1 MRLRDAAPRP
11 SRLPHR
17 STMEIGAALVLALA
31 LAACGSSGSSSAPI
45 VAAATPSPSPVPT
58 PAALTAVPAGF
69 PTTFADE
76 RPTTLPRLSVVDDG
90 LQGHLEGSL
99 VADGGLT
106 AAYSATWIEHRVP
119 VATIACGGLTY
130 TGVFTVEDPTLTSEV
145 TFPGWGSGTLV
156 ATKRVVVYVSSR
168 DGSSP
173 PVCEELGGG
182 SFTIDFDAG
191 SPPGILSGSWSET
204 ADGVV
209 ILAPI
214 GPTSVASPS
223 S

>member
-1 MRLRDAAPRP
+1 M
-11 SRLPHR
+11 RLPHR
-17 STMEIGAALVLALA
+17 STTGIGVAVVLALA
-31 LAACGSSGSSSAPI
+31 LAACGSSGSSSTPR
-45 VAAATPSPSPVPT
+45 VSAATPSPTPVPT
-58 PAALTAVPAGF
+58 PVALTAVPSGF
-69 PTTFADE
+69 PTTFADQ
-76 RPTTLPRLSVVDDG
+76 RPSTLPRLSVVDGG

-99 VADGGLT
+99 VADAGLT
-106 AAYSATWIEHRVP
+106 AAYTATWIEHRVP
-119 VATIACGGLTY
+119 VDTIACGGLTY

-145 TFPGWGSGTLV
+145 TFPGWGSGSLV

-191 SPPGILSGSWSET
+191 SQPGILSGDWSES

-209 ILAPI
+209 TLAPAR
-214 GPTSVASPS
+214 PTSAPSPS
-223 S
+223 P